1 MRIINTGF
9 TTERYEFIPAWEIV
23 ASQKKKNDESLF
35 EQFISICEKRGISD
49 CRAYMDYLILSDF
62 ILSNT
67 DRHLN
72 NIGVIRDSESRAFI
86 GMAPIYDTGN
96 SMFWNISSRLD
107 RRELME
113 QPVKGFAKKQ
123 EKLLSYVTDRECIS
137 FTNLLSEKEV
147 EELLLQHGIPRNRT
161 EVIVENYKGK
171 TELFYEFQQGKE
183 LSVYSE
189 KNAQKTGD
197 SRERN
202 KKYIR

>member
-1 MRIINTGF
+1 
-9 TTERYEFIPAWEIV
+9 
-23 ASQKKKNDESLF
+23 
-35 EQFISICEKRGISD
+35 
-49 CRAYMDYLILSDF
+49 MDYLILSDF

-123 EKLLSYVTDRECIS
+123 EKLLSYVTGRECIS

-189 KNAQKTGD
+189 KNAQKTDD